1 MFFDADA
8 AAVAFLLAADK
19 DAAPRVSCFRLFAAG
34 ASCKSKNAIRSSQ
47 GRARTS
53 GMLTVSSS
61 LWDVNEELGPV
72 RDLSTGRS
80 FLFSEVGASGSFLAG
95 ADADEEVGCLEEEAT
110 TVEAEF
116 EVLVVTFADELDL
129 APFSAGRAGITPE
142 ARSLFGREA
151 IIQR

>member
-34 ASCKSKNAIRSSQ
+34 AS
-47 GRARTS
+47 
-53 GMLTVSSS
+53 VSSS

-151 IIQR
+151 LADVAPSSSTIACSHV